1 MARCPA
7 CQGETTHRLIVYTQW
22 FEGKLVAVE
31 HVPAD
36 VCTRCGEQNFD
47 PDTVNRIQQVI
58 YRGAPVG
65 SLEVPLYDLAAAPP

>member
-1 MARCPA
+1 MGTCPT
-7 CQGETTHRLIVYTQW
+7 CQGETIHRLIVYTQW

-36 VCTRCGEQNFD
+36 VCGRCGEEYFD

-58 YRGAPVG
+58 YTGKPVG
-65 SLEVPLYDLAAAPP
+65 RLEVPLFDLAGVPR